1 MADLIRINIRE
12 THRGA
17 LLSAHGADAIRIMR
31 HIDEAIEQDSAEW
44 AEDQINRFYHASF
57 RAPTGYYESHV
68 HISNSKG
75 DVEIGDGG
83 QAGPVYGPWLEGVGS
98 RNATTRFKGYH
109 TFRKVTTMLESRI
122 AEIGERI
129 LREHTRRF

>member
-1 MADLIRINIRE
+1 MADLIRINVRE

-17 LLSAHGADAIRIMR
+17 LLSAHGANAIRIMR
-31 HIDEAIEQDSAEW
+31 EIDEAIEQDAAEW
-44 AEDQINRFYHASF
+44 AEDQIRDLFHATF
-57 RAPTGYYESHV
+57 RHPTGYYESHV

-98 RNATTRFKGYH
+98 RNITTRFKGYH
-109 TFRKVTTMLESRI
+109 TFRKVTTMLEERI
-122 AEIGERI
+122 VAIGERI
-129 LREHTRRF
+129 LSERTRDF